1 MSMLNERPD
10 NACGNCPVMGGISFS
25 AYNVQIIPSEI
36 RFSDVAFLHQ
46 KKSSKESTVEP
57 KMRD

>member
-1 MSMLNERPD
+1 MSMPNVRPD

-36 RFSDVAFLHQ
+36 RFEADSD
-46 KKSSKESTVEP
+46 
-57 KMRD
+57 